1 MAVLLNSATGL
12 RINQTTLEKKT
23 VFTPL
28 DQAMDTCG
36 MTWIV
41 QFAINTLARK
51 VREVLLRE
59 AISSWP
65 LNG

>member
-1 MAVLLNSATGL
+1 MILPLKECLLGWMDVLLNFATGL
-12 RINQTTLEKKT
+12 RINQTTSEGKT

-41 QFAINTLARK
+41 LPVINTPAK
-51 VREVLLRE
+51 K
-59 AISSWP
+59 AYMA
-65 LNG
+65 